1 MEMKTKNASIDT
13 MAVTIQ
19 ALHVSGKMMTQSV
32 FKQLPEFDLFL
43 HRIDLIASM
52 ELWGMVS
59 YRIKH
64 GGNLW
69 LIGSKDGI
77 MYRIDTT
84 NIYPRPGD
92 EERRKCDVL
101 WERIKKLPQLFI
113 AV

>member
-84 NIYPRPGD
+84 LRAFNSVHASSKKCRGVEESPRH
-92 EERRKCDVL
+92 
-101 WERIKKLPQLFI
+101 
-113 AV
+113 